1 MTSGIDLAR
10 ELIAAGIPV
19 VVCTPRPGWK
29 PGDARLDI
37 VTPTG
42 WSVITAAECDVSGFR
57 PGVDTLA
64 MVGGYG
70 VDVVDCDTKAPGFG
84 SLDNMPPF
92 RRFGRTGTPSGGTH
106 DYVRS
111 TGIAKISPLTTSA
124 GHVGDYVGGTPE
136 GGGRLLAFLPG
147 STRPKYPGLTY
158 TVIEPLRLEELL
170 ENDPDDDLMNVLM
183 AHGGNRAGL
192 PGKPSA
198 SLTAT
203 RTFLAEHSTAPEHR
217 CSYGKAAI
225 AGMLKAATATTPG
238 DPKAGRHGW
247 AVASATRCVELVR
260 AGCAWSADLDLLE
273 ATLHQIK
280 PEGGSDWGGIL
291 AWAIN
296 NATGTVAC
304 GMHNPAPKVDTT
316 AAPFGA
322 IESVDAPTV
331 PAVTLADAHKVF
343 TRWLGKDYDLD
354 AMDAMLAAAA
364 VERLDGDPIW
374 LLIIS
379 GSGNAKTET
388 VQALDGIHAI
398 ITSTISSE
406 GALLSATSAKEKA
419 KDATGG
425 LLRKIGGRG
434 ILVIKDVTSVLSM
447 GRDQRA
453 MVLGAL
459 REVYDG
465 RWSRNVGTDGGRT
478 LEWSGRIV
486 CIGAVTTKWD
496 QAHDVIAAMG
506 DRFVLLRM
514 DSTKGRQVAGRKA
527 IGNTGSEIQMRAE
540 LAAAAAGV
548 MAGMNPEV
556 ITITD
561 AETDVLLAAADV
573 VTLART
579 GVEYD
584 YRGDVIDAHAP
595 EMPTRFAKQLAQV
608 VRGGVAIGMSRP
620 DALRLAIR
628 CARDSMPPLRL
639 TILDDVATHPGSKTA
654 EVRKR
659 LGKPRATVD
668 RQLQALNML
677 GVLDVQEDESE
688 WRGQPATVWRYEIAE
703 GIDPKALSVKSVP
716 DLSVPTPSPQRE
728 KGVEDKTVC
737 LPTDL
742 SGTDCEIC
750 HHPLADQLIAD
761 GIRRHVGCAA

>member
-1 MTSGIDLAR
+1 MRGIERLFDR
-10 ELIAAGIPV
+10 QPAAY
-19 VVCTPRPGWK
+19 R
-29 PGDARLDI
+29 D
-37 VTPTG
+37 
-42 WSVITAAECDVSGFR
+42 SVLP
-57 PGVDTLA
+57 PGV
-64 MVGGYG
+64 
-70 VDVVDCDTKAPGFG
+70 
-84 SLDNMPPF
+84 
-92 RRFGRTGTPSGGTH
+92 
-106 DYVRS
+106 
-111 TGIAKISPLTTSA
+111 
-124 GHVGDYVGGTPE
+124 
-136 GGGRLLAFLPG
+136 
-147 STRPKYPGLTY
+147 
-158 TVIEPLRLEELL
+158 
-170 ENDPDDDLMNVLM
+170 
-183 AHGGNRAGL
+183 RA
-192 PGKPSA
+192 
-198 SLTAT
+198 
-203 RTFLAEHSTAPEHR
+203 R
-217 CSYGKAAI
+217 
-225 AGMLKAATATTPG
+225 
-238 DPKAGRHGW
+238 
-247 AVASATRCVELVR
+247 V
-260 AGCAWSADLDLLE
+260 
-273 ATLHQIK
+273 
-280 PEGGSDWGGIL
+280 
-291 AWAIN
+291 
-296 NATGTVAC
+296 
-304 GMHNPAPKVDTT
+304 
-316 AAPFGA
+316 
-322 IESVDAPTV
+322 
-331 PAVTLADAHKVF
+331 
-343 TRWLGKDYDLD
+343 
-354 AMDAMLAAAA
+354 A
-364 VERLDGDPIW
+364 VEE
-374 LLIIS
+374 
-379 GSGNAKTET
+379 A
-388 VQALDGIHAI
+388 
-398 ITSTISSE
+398 ST
-406 GALLSATSAKEKA
+406 
-419 KDATGG
+419 
-425 LLRKIGGRG
+425 
-434 ILVIKDVTSVLSM
+434 
-447 GRDQRA
+447 
-453 MVLGAL
+453 LGWH
-459 REVYDG
+459 RY
-465 RWSRNVGTDGGRT
+465 VGTDGGRT

-548 MAGMNPEV
+548 MAGMNPEI
-556 ITITD
+556 ITITE

-761 GIRRHVGCAA
+761 GIRRHVSCAA